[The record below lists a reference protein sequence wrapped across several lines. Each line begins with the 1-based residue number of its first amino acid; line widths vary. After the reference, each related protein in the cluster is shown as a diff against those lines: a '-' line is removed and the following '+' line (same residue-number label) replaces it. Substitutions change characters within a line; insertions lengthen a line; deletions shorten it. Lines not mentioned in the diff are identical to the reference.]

1 MTLGDVPEFHVKNTF
16 VDVVESYDFDAASLG
31 SRSAP
36 GKLVPECH
44 ASSVETKNSCSAAVQ
59 IQRCFRGYQ
68 GRRAARHAQ
77 KLRNIL
83 GMLNDIKAT
92 MDSFRDG
99 MKEITIDT
107 RDLSNVV
114 ASFGVQDILCTS
126 SKALPRKAEG
136 ESGGQVQG
144 DRWG

>member
-1 MTLGDVPEFHVKNTF
+1 MRQV
-16 VDVVESYDFDAASLG
+16 ASLG

-77 KLRNIL
+77 KLRNTF
-83 GMLNDIKAT
+83 GMLNDIKESRA
-92 MDSFRDG
+92 
-99 MKEITIDT
+99 
-107 RDLSNVV
+107 
-114 ASFGVQDILCTS
+114 Q
-126 SKALPRKAEG
+126 ALLRLGQIFAEEG
-136 ESGGQVQG
+136 KSRVESGASAASDEVKAHLQEAFVGAMREEKG
-144 DRWG
+144 